1 LAWVRY
7 SGPQPNKGTDMK
19 HQTKLALG
27 AAVMSA
33 MMAGCM
39 TTGGYNQGGYGSQAP
54 YGQQSDPNNDR
65 TKRGALIGPAVGA
78 VAGLLSGDDATERR
92 QRALVGAGVG
102 GLAGGAIGNY
112 QDRQERALR
121 DRMAGT
127 GVDVVRQGDNITLNM
142 PDNIT
147 FGFDSSA
154 LQPQFYPVLDD
165 VAATLSEYNQTIV
178 EVAGHTDSKGT
189 DAYNQALSV
198 RRADAVGDYLMSK
211 GLMRDRFIITGA
223 GESRPVA
230 SNDTDSG
237 RAQNRRV
244 EITLVPIR
252 S

>member
-1 LAWVRY
+1 
-7 SGPQPNKGTDMK
+7 MK
-19 HQTKLALG
+19 TPIRI
-27 AAVMSA
+27 AVAVAVTTML
-33 MMAGCM
+33 AGCA
-39 TTGGYNQGGYGSQAP
+39 TGGGMYGGQPQQYPQQQYPQGG
-54 YGQQSDPNNDR
+54 PNPANDR
-65 TKRGALIGPAVGA
+65 TVRGAAIGAAVGA

-142 PDNIT
+142 PSNIT
-147 FGFDSSA
+147 FGFDSA
-154 LQPQFYPVLDD
+154 NLNPAFHGVLDN
-165 VAATLSEYNQTIV
+165 VVSTLREYDQTIV
-178 EVAGHTDSKGT
+178 EVAGHTDSVGT
-189 DAYNQALSV
+189 DSYNQRLSEQ
-198 RRADAVGDYLMSK
+198 RAASVGNYLMSR
-211 GLMRDRFIITGA
+211 GLNRERFITVGA

-230 SNDTDSG
+230 SNDTEMG

-244 EITLVPIR
+244 EITLVPVR